1 MILFTLMNIGEI
13 SDYIARRRKTLKISQ
28 RELAELSGISLHS
41 LSNLESGKGNPTLE
55 SLLKVADTL
64 GVTITVGVNRI

>member
-1 MILFTLMNIGEI
+1 MNIEEI
-13 SDYIARRRKTLKISQ
+13 SDYVLRRRKTLKISQ
-28 RELAELSGISLHS
+28 RELAVLSGISLHS

-64 GVTITVGVNRI
+64 GVTITAGVNRI

>member
-13 SDYIARRRKTLKISQ
+13 SDYIVRRRKTLKISQ

-64 GVTITVGVNRI
+64 GVTIAAGVNRI

>member
-1 MILFTLMNIGEI
+1 MIIFTLMNIGEI
-13 SDYIARRRKTLKISQ
+13 SDYIVRRRKTLKISQ
-28 RELAELSGISLHS
+28 RELAELSGVSLHS

-64 GVTITVGVNRI
+64 GVTITAGVNRI

>member
-1 MILFTLMNIGEI
+1 MNVGEI
-13 SDYIARRRKTLKISQ
+13 ADYIVRRRKTLKISQ

-64 GVTITVGVNRI
+64 GVTITAGVNRI

>member
-1 MILFTLMNIGEI
+1 MIIFTIMNIGEI
-13 SDYIARRRKTLKISQ
+13 SDYVVRRRKTLKISQ

-64 GVTITVGVNRI
+64 GVTITAGVNRI

>member
-1 MILFTLMNIGEI
+1 MNIGEI
-13 SDYIARRRKTLKISQ
+13 SDYVVRRRKTLKISQ

-64 GVTITVGVNRI
+64 GVTITAGVNRI

>member
-1 MILFTLMNIGEI
+1 MIIFTIMNIGEMA
-13 SDYIARRRKTLKISQ
+13 DYIVRRRKTLKISQ

-64 GVTITVGVNRI
+64 GVTITAGVNRI

>member
-1 MILFTLMNIGEI
+1 MILFTLVNIGEI
-13 SDYIARRRKTLKISQ
+13 SDYVVRRRKTLKISQ

-64 GVTITVGVNRI
+64 GVTITAGVNRI

>member
-1 MILFTLMNIGEI
+1 MNISEI
-13 SDYIARRRKTLKISQ
+13 ADYIVRRRKTLKISQ

-64 GVTITVGVNRI
+64 GVTITAGVNRI

>member
-1 MILFTLMNIGEI
+1 MNIGEM
-13 SDYIARRRKTLKISQ
+13 SDYIVRRRKTLKISQ

-64 GVTITVGVNRI
+64 GVTITAGVNRI

>member
-1 MILFTLMNIGEI
+1 MNIGEMA
-13 SDYIARRRKTLKISQ
+13 DYIVRRRKTLKISQ

-64 GVTITVGVNRI
+64 GVTITAGVNRI

>member
-1 MILFTLMNIGEI
+1 MNIGEI
-13 SDYIARRRKTLKISQ
+13 SDYIVRRRKTLKISQ
-28 RELAELSGISLHS
+28 RELAELSGVSLHS

-64 GVTITVGVNRI
+64 GVTITAGVNRI

>member
-1 MILFTLMNIGEI
+1 MIIFTIMNISEI
-13 SDYIARRRKTLKISQ
+13 ADYIVRRRKTLKISQ

-64 GVTITVGVNRI
+64 GVTITAGVNRI

>member
-1 MILFTLMNIGEI
+1 MNVGEI
-13 SDYIARRRKTLKISQ
+13 ADYIVRRRKTLKISP

-64 GVTITVGVNRI
+64 GVTITAGVNRI

>member
-1 MILFTLMNIGEI
+1 MNIGEI
-13 SDYIARRRKTLKISQ
+13 ADYIARRRKSLKISQ

-64 GVTITVGVNRI
+64 GVTITAGVNRI

>member
-1 MILFTLMNIGEI
+1 MIIFTIMNIGEI
-13 SDYIARRRKTLKISQ
+13 ADYIVRRRKTLKISQ

-64 GVTITVGVNRI
+64 GVTITAGVKRI

>member
-13 SDYIARRRKTLKISQ
+13 SDYIVRRRKTLKISQ

-64 GVTITVGVNRI
+64 GVTITAGVNRI

>member
-13 SDYIARRRKTLKISQ
+13 SDYIVRRRKTLKISQ
-28 RELAELSGISLHS
+28 RELAELSGVSLHS

-64 GVTITVGVNRI
+64 GVTITAGVNRI

>member
-1 MILFTLMNIGEI
+1 MNIGEI
-13 SDYIARRRKTLKISQ
+13 SDYIVRRRKTLKISQ
-28 RELAELSGISLHS
+28 RELAEVSGVSLHS

-64 GVTITVGVNRI
+64 GVTITAGVNRI

>member
-1 MILFTLMNIGEI
+1 MIIFTLMNIGEI
-13 SDYIARRRKTLKISQ
+13 SDYVVRRRKTLKISQ
-28 RELAELSGISLHS
+28 RELSELSGISLHS

-64 GVTITVGVNRI
+64 GVTITAGVNRI

>member
-1 MILFTLMNIGEI
+1 MNVGEI
-13 SDYIARRRKTLKISQ
+13 ADYIVRRRKTLKISQ
-28 RELAELSGISLHS
+28 RELAELSGVSLHS

-64 GVTITVGVNRI
+64 GVTITAGVKRI

>member
-1 MILFTLMNIGEI
+1 MILFTLMNIGEM
-13 SDYIARRRKTLKISQ
+13 SDYVVRRRKTLKISQ

-64 GVTITVGVNRI
+64 GVTITAGVNRI

>member
-1 MILFTLMNIGEI
+1 MNIGEI
-13 SDYIARRRKTLKISQ
+13 SDYIVRRRKTLKISQ

-64 GVTITVGVNRI
+64 GVTITAGVNRI

>member
-1 MILFTLMNIGEI
+1 MNIGEI
-13 SDYIARRRKTLKISQ
+13 SNYIVRRRKTLEISQ
-28 RELAELSGISLHS
+28 RELAELSGISLHA

-64 GVTITVGVNRI
+64 GVTIVAGVNRI

>member
-1 MILFTLMNIGEI
+1 MNVGEI
-13 SDYIARRRKTLKISQ
+13 ADYIVRRRKTLKISQ

-55 SLLKVADTL
+55 NLLKVADTL
-64 GVTITVGVNRI
+64 GVTITAGVNRT

>member
-1 MILFTLMNIGEI
+1 MNIGEI
-13 SDYIARRRKTLKISQ
+13 SNDIVRRRKTLEISQ
-28 RELAELSGISLHS
+28 RELAELSGISLHA

-64 GVTITVGVNRI
+64 GVTIVAGVNRI

>member
-1 MILFTLMNIGEI
+1 MNIEEI
-13 SDYIARRRKTLKISQ
+13 SDYVLRRRKTLKISQ

-64 GVTITVGVNRI
+64 GVTITAGVNRI

>member
-1 MILFTLMNIGEI
+1 MILFTLVNIGEI
-13 SDYIARRRKTLKISQ
+13 SDYIVRRRKTLKISQ

-64 GVTITVGVNRI
+64 GVTITAGVKRI

>member
-1 MILFTLMNIGEI
+1 MNIVEI
-13 SDYIARRRKTLKISQ
+13 SDYIVRRRKTLKISQ

-64 GVTITVGVNRI
+64 GVTITAGVNRI

>member
-1 MILFTLMNIGEI
+1 M
-13 SDYIARRRKTLKISQ
+13 KISQ

-64 GVTITVGVNRI
+64 GVTITAGVNRI